1 MASKNKKGPTILRK
15 SLIFNLLELLIN
27 KYERFLEDVSLT

>member
-15 SLIFNLLELLIN
+15 SLIFNLLELLITSM
-27 KYERFLEDVSLT
+27 KDS